1 MITCIAPTKK
11 DIKLSAPYNKKSHG
25 NCDSTASSSPSLTK
39 QYSSNIL
46 KKNRSTN
53 TNMMMRSSST
63 PVLGSLLS
71 PISPENPNHH
81 HHHDITLHP
90 YKSSPIHKLSLHQAP
105 SPGSQHFTTLSCHS
119 SPISPSFGSG
129 GIRRVQSEGNLE
141 SLMSSSGY
149 GGNDHDEF
157 SFFNQPKKAS
167 SRLHSCSLETIP
179 SFSYQN
185 SKFRSDGDESD
196 EDEDEE
202 GFCEFRGFNTE
213 NKTLSLNKQIIF
225 ENLEMK
231 DDIGETGSQMYLAK
245 GIGVDAG
252 FGCAGGG
259 AAGSGGGGL
268 NLSPVGGG
276 GGDSRD
282 VEEHYRKMVNECP
295 GNPLLL
301 GNYAQFLY
309 QKKQDLQ
316 GAEEYYSRAI
326 LVDPNDEIELQL
338 TLKEQSKQLLKTGKD
353 MFSHVHAAYASF
365 LWETEGDEE
374 GGGGGY
380 YSNIP
385 PLFNNGKMASAAT
398 A

>member
-46 KKNRSTN
+46 KKNRSKN

-71 PISPENPNHH
+71 PISPENPNHRHH

-90 YKSSPIHKLSLHQAP
+90 YKTSPIHKLSLHQTP

-149 GGNDHDEF
+149 GGNDHDDF
-157 SFFNQPKKAS
+157 SFFNPPKKVS

-196 EDEDEE
+196 EDEE

-213 NKTLSLNKQIIF
+213 NKTLSINKQIGYD
-225 ENLEMK
+225 NLEMK
-231 DDIGETGSQMYLAK
+231 DDIGESGSQMYPAK

-259 AAGSGGGGL
+259 AAGSGGGGR

-326 LVDPNDEIELQL
+326 LVDPNDGGILSQYA
-338 TLKEQSKQLLKTGKD
+338 KLLWE
-353 MFSHVHAAYASF
+353 VHAYASF
-365 LWETEGDEE
+365 LWETEGEE
-374 GGGGGY
+374 EEEVEEGY